1 MVRSLSLFVL
11 LYIVVAGCSI
21 RNSAVADPV
30 SVGEQAEVSEPVAIL
45 DPPVWLNGKPFGTV
59 KDLSKLGV
67 EIKSIMTKRSENAD
81 YEDAQPPASNKLED
95 LMDAM
100 APVKSTVYLL
110 IDPAVDLET
119 VYRVHKTIEDN
130 EGTVRI
136 PWERAM
142 RDSELPLKPDPFLL
156 SVSIGKNRYDD
167 GVRRLPGSDWKT
179 KISHVLYIAQLDE
192 GNDVTV
198 TRLMGGFEIL
208 ANGSCVVNDPQL
220 RVKYDGEK
228 KMLLDK
234 NGKPVADTSMLG
246 DFKPSQRKL
255 DRTKVLDEI
264 GKLFAETASDGK
276 IHVMIAVDKKATYAS
291 LAPFLELDKDKYFL
305 QISVI
310 GA

>member
-1 MVRSLSLFVL
+1 MHRSFVISIGVFL
-11 LYIVVAGCSI
+11 CIAAVGCSLQEPA
-21 RNSAVADPV
+21 NAEAVPVEGPSTAVAIKDP
-30 SVGEQAEVSEPVAIL
+30 A
-45 DPPVWLNGKPFGTV
+45 VWLNGKPFGTV
-59 KDLSKLGV
+59 TDLTKLGA

-81 YEDAQPPASNKLED
+81 YEDAPPPASNKIED
-95 LMDAM
+95 LMEAF
-100 APVKSTVYLL
+100 APTKSTVYLL
-110 IDPAVDLET
+110 IDPTVDLES

-130 EGTVRI
+130 EGMVRI

-142 RDSELPLKPDPFLL
+142 RDSELPFKPDPFLL
-156 SVSIGKNRYDD
+156 SVSVGKNRYDD
-167 GVRRLPGSDWKT
+167 GVKRLPGSDWKT
-179 KISHVLYIAQLDE
+179 KISHALYISPLDE

-208 ANGSCVVNDPQL
+208 ANGTCVVNDPQL

-234 NGKPVADTSMLG
+234 SGKPVPDTSMLG

-255 DRTKVLDEI
+255 DRTKVLDETS
-264 GKLFAETASDGK
+264 KLFAETASDGK
-276 IHVMIAVDKKATYAS
+276 IHVMIAIDKRATYAS